1 MKTKEEIIKELIRP
15 HEVHFSEVNEA
26 FGIKFICRS
35 AVMKLMSD
43 FSDQETAPLKIENG
57 RMSDTINALIRSGS
71 EKDTEISRLKQR
83 LADCERKRL
92 TGERI

>member
-1 MKTKEEIIKELIRP
+1 MKNDRETAQ
-15 HEVHFSEVNEA
+15 A
-26 FGIKFICRS
+26 FIDSCKGDQPVFVPITLAGQMVVYADKF
-35 AVMKLMSD
+35 A
-43 FSDQETAPLKIENG
+43 DQETAPLKIENG

-71 EKDTEISRLKQR
+71 EKDTEISRLKRR